1 MKQFITQHQDDV
13 MGVLNGLDRIRFRG
27 TQRWLATVRGMM
39 SFLWKVQ
46 VKLKEFK
53 DYALDRTARL
63 KQHVETLAQESG
75 RPSAYLYSSQE
86 SKEDLAKQLA
96 ARDGIEQGLIGVWRC
111 VEPAYSFAVG
121 KNRAEKRLEL
131 RRPFGKCTHYYLY
144 FIDPVFG
151 FGHLRLQTWFPF
163 TIHVNL
169 NGREWLCRELDRQ
182 GVGYVRRDNCLV
194 AVEDFALAQQILDL
208 QISTQWQ
215 DVLNRLATWAFPLH
229 QELLSGEPLD
239 YYWSADE
246 TEWATDVLFRSEK
259 RLAQLYPALLRQGIE
274 TFSCGDVL
282 RFLGQKT
289 TATGNVH
296 GRFAGEINTDLKR
309 RAEGVRLKHRLNQN
323 SIKMYDKQGS
333 VLRVETTITD
343 PRDLK
348 VYRQAEGDPESKLE
362 WRRLRKGVCD
372 LPRRSELSQASNDRY
387 LDALSAVEDTTP
399 LGELGQTACASVVWQ
414 GRSVRGLRPFDEND
428 RALLQAVMRGEFAI
442 RGFRN
447 GELRAVLHG
456 ETTDAA
462 LRRRQAATL
471 TRQLRMLRAHGLI
484 KKVPKT
490 HRYVLT
496 ECGRTTLTALLVA
509 LKSNTK
515 QLNQLAA

>member
-1 MKQFITQHQDDV
+1 
-13 MGVLNGLDRIRFRG
+13 MGPLRFRG
-27 TQRWLATVRGMM
+27 TQRWLATVGGMM

-53 DYALDRTARL
+53 DYALDLTARL
-63 KQHVETLAQESG
+63 KQHVEAVAEESG
-75 RPSAYLYSSQE
+75 RPSVYLYSSQE

-96 ARDGIEQGLIGVWRC
+96 ERDGIEQGLIGVLRC

-121 KNRAEKRLEL
+121 KNRAKKRLEL

-182 GVGYVRRDNCLV
+182 HVGSVRRDNCLV
-194 AVEDFALAQQILDL
+194 AVEDFPLAQTILDL
-208 QISTQWQ
+208 QISTEWQ
-215 DVLNRLATWAFPLH
+215 GVLNRLATWAFPLH
-229 QELLSGEPLD
+229 QELLSGDPLHSS
-239 YYWSADE
+239 WSADE

-289 TATGNVH
+289 TAKGAVH

-309 RAEGVRLKHRLNQN
+309 RAEGVRLKHRLNNN

-348 VYRQAEGDPESKLE
+348 VYRRAEGDSESKLE
-362 WRRLRKGVCD
+362 WLRLRKGVCD

-387 LDALSAVEDTTP
+387 LQTLSAVEDTMP
-399 LGELGQTACASVVWQ
+399 LCELGQSACESVRWQ
-414 GRSVRGLRPFDEND
+414 GRSVRGLRPFDASD
-428 RALLQAVMRGEFAI
+428 RTLLEAVMRGEFAI

-447 GELRAVLHG
+447 RDLGMVLYG
-456 ETTDAA
+456 ETTDPA
-462 LRRRQAATL
+462 LRRRQSASI
-471 TRQLRMLRAHGLI
+471 TRRLRMLRAHALI

-496 ECGRTTLTALLVA
+496 ESGRTTLTALLVA
-509 LKSNTK
+509 LKSSTK